1 MAIGGAIN
9 TKKPVILEEFVRRAG
24 GAGARIVILPQA
36 SSLAET
42 GQYYVEVFR
51 GLGVETATALEF
63 RQRAEAGTPEQIELI
78 RAASG
83 IFITGGNQLRL
94 SVLYGGTPL
103 EAELL
108 AAYRRGCLVGGTSA
122 GAAILSKT
130 MIANGKRGPS
140 PREGQV
146 QFAPG
151 LGFTAQFTFD
161 QHFRQR
167 DRLGRLAYAVATH
180 PGLLG
185 VGLDEDTAALVE
197 NETEITVYGSGGVTL
212 VDGREISATDVAEI
226 EKGGPVAISNLKVH
240 FLTHGCMY
248 HGVSRSAEIPI
259 KPLLAE

>member
-1 MAIGGAIN
+1 M
-9 TKKPVILEEFVRRAG
+9 
-24 GAGARIVILPQA
+24 
-36 SSLAET
+36 
-42 GQYYVEVFR
+42 
-51 GLGVETATALEF
+51 
-63 RQRAEAGTPEQIELI
+63 
-78 RAASG
+78 
-83 IFITGGNQLRL
+83 
-94 SVLYGGTPL
+94 
-103 EAELL
+103 
-108 AAYRRGCLVGGTSA
+108 
-122 GAAILSKT
+122 
-130 MIANGKRGPS
+130 
-140 PREGQV
+140 